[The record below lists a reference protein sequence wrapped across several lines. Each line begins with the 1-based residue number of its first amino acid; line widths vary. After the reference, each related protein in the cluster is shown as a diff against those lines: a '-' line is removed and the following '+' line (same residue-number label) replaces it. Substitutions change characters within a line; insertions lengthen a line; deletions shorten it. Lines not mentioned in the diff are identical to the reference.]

1 MYDTSGEES
10 DTLCKQAIFG
20 VRIHV
25 LTVLYLAEFPCL
37 SVHMTRWVFYPYPSL
52 CSRKYTL
59 QISKY
64 SAEFHQI

>member
-25 LTVLYLAEFPCL
+25 LTVLYLDGN
-37 SVHMTRWVFYPYPSL
+37 SL
-52 CSRKYTL
+52 YGL
-59 QISKY
+59 
-64 SAEFHQI
+64 

>member
-25 LTVLYLAEFPCL
+25 LTVLYLAGFPC
-37 SVHMTRWVFYPYPSL
+37 R
-52 CSRKYTL
+52 
-59 QISKY
+59 
-64 SAEFHQI
+64 